1 MAKRRSRWL
10 SNASYDALRRAT
22 PAENVRMGFTPK
34 ARRYVSANA
43 RKVTKSTPS
52 VSARHAETQRVRE
65 RYGMVSPEIA
75 TEARKRRAL
84 SYVSADQAER
94 VEKAANTRERR
105 RAERAVR
112 KLEGHDVELR
122 SPDRLSRCTKS

>member
-112 KLEGHDVELR
+112 KLEGHDVESR